1 MNHNGSEDDL
11 VWAPGECVTSL
22 VLGVLLDLPH
32 SDTHALFL
40 LVRAI
45 QDLSYK
51 HTTPRTTTT

>member
-11 VWAPGECVTSL
+11 VWAPGEYVTSL

-45 QDLSYK
+45 QDLS
-51 HTTPRTTTT
+51 